1 MPGGPTAV
9 ATHEIGV
16 TAVDPAA
23 FLASARASAPPRPQ
37 APPVRARSVTVTAA
51 DLDADDPMPW
61 RLLSACRDT
70 NPTIFYPQLA
80 PTERWDRSDPDVS
93 AAMSL
98 CRVCRVQA
106 DCLTY
111 ALEHREDEGIWGGT
125 DPFTRRAMLR
135 SMGGRISSG
144 NVPVEPAEI
153 AEVIPMPV
161 DDVEPTDEDLAELEA
176 ALDLDD
182 DVVDFS
188 GDDIEALDDAQEDV
202 DELELMAS

>member
-1 MPGGPTAV
+1 MTS
-9 ATHEIGV
+9 
-16 TAVDPAA
+16 VDPVA
-23 FLASARASAPPRPQ
+23 FLAAARAAAPARTET
-37 APPVRARSVTVTAA
+37 PPARRGRSVPVTRA

-61 RLLSACRDT
+61 RLRSACRDID
-70 NPTIFYPQLA
+70 PAIFYLPLS
-80 PTERWDRSDPDVS
+80 PTERWDQSD
-93 AAMSL
+93 AAAAKS
-98 CRVCRVQA
+98 VCRRCATQA

-111 ALEHREDEGIWGGT
+111 ALEHREPDGIWGGA

-176 ALDLDD
+176 ALDLDA
-182 DVVDFS
+182 DFS

-202 DELELMAS
+202 EDLELMAS